1 MWTPCSLIKE
11 FKPNLIFLNN
21 VDIVINTLKI
31 RKTSLGNCL
40 PDISNIEL
48 INKDEINKFKTAKRC
63 EEHATGRYL
72 LYQMLIKYYPLID
85 YTCVEVC
92 RDENRAPFL
101 KWIDGT
107 FNSKPLPNFSIST
120 SGNLAIVALSSPE
133 YVVGIDIEKL
143 NEKRSNNLLQF
154 MSSGLELEKTLEI
167 YKSGEN
173 YRINQLWTTKES
185 LLKALRLGMSISPT
199 KIKVIELDFKFKS
212 IVEYKYFKL
221 YLKTLIMDYGEKYS
235 FSIAYRITQKNEFE
249 TLNPSELELKKSL
262 SAKLKNG
269 QYNFNVGCSAN

>member
-1 MWTPCSLIKE
+1 MWTPCSSIEE
-11 FKPNLIFLNN
+11 FKPNLNFSNSMK
-21 VDIVINTLKI
+21 IVINTLKI
-31 RKTSLGNCL
+31 RKTSLGDCL

-72 LYQMLIKYYPLID
+72 LYQMLIQYYPQID

-92 RDENRAPFL
+92 RNENRAPFL

-120 SGNLAIVALSSPE
+120 SGNLAIVALCSPE

-143 NEKRSNNLLQF
+143 NEKRSSNLLQF
-154 MSSGLELEKTLEI
+154 MSSGLELKKILEI
-167 YKSGEN
+167 YKLGKNQS
-173 YRINQLWTTKES
+173 INQLWTAKES
-185 LLKALRLGMSISPT
+185 LLKALRLGMSISPA
-199 KIKVIELDFKFKS
+199 KIKVIEFNFKFKS
-212 IVEYKYFKL
+212 IIEYKYFKL

-235 FSIAYRITQKNEFE
+235 VSIAYRITQENEFE
-249 TLNPSELELKKSL
+249 TLNASELEFKKSL
-262 SAKLKNG
+262 PTKFKNG
-269 QYNFNVGCSAN
+269 QYNFNVGCSTN